1 MIETFRTQIKR
12 VENVY
17 EQKEKPSLQ
26 KDYSMLLQSIQE
38 LVVAVQT
45 ENEDKE
51 KKLNKL
57 EKKIN
62 DLSEILENYGLAIV
76 EGKITE
82 L

>member
-1 MIETFRTQIKR
+1 
-12 VENVY
+12 
-17 EQKEKPSLQ
+17 
-26 KDYSMLLQSIQE
+26 MLLQSIQE
-38 LVVAVQT
+38 LVVTAQT

>member
-38 LVVAVQT
+38 LVVTAQT

>member
-1 MIETFRTQIKR
+1 
-12 VENVY
+12 
-17 EQKEKPSLQ
+17 
-26 KDYSMLLQSIQE
+26 MLLQSIQE
-38 LVVAVQT
+38 LVVAAQT

-62 DLSEILENYGLAIV
+62 NLSEILENYGLAIV